1 MWGPIRAGWHASQ
14 SWLGCALCL
23 HNQPAHSFS
32 HNCCLLVLLIKLL
45 RPDCLQTIITQHPRR
60 LQSGRARASPISS
73 WTPTSFSVFSL
84 QLKSMLARASLTT
97 AKTPGPCLEAWRFP
111 RAPPAPVLLR
121 TTLLLSYSHQPAMP
135 ATRQLSEPPL
145 SSPLLSPGSL
155 PPWLLTT
162 NQLYNTQYCETQTL
176 HNVHVQTPGLYTRGR
191 ALRSFASCLTY
202 FPPWLCRLTISL
214 HFTYMDSFTIYII
227 IGTMYFYVI
236 GLLNNQTKDMWGNVL
251 PQPWRQSM
259 PLPPASDRYA
269 WVHAYLSACAQNWAV

>member
-32 HNCCLLVLLIKLL
+32 HNCCLVLLL

-111 RAPPAPVLLR
+111 RAPHSASAAAYYPPSVL
-121 TTLLLSYSHQPAMP
+121 
-135 ATRQLSEPPL
+135 
-145 SSPLLSPGSL
+145 
-155 PPWLLTT
+155 
-162 NQLYNTQYCETQTL
+162 
-176 HNVHVQTPGLYTRGR
+176 
-191 ALRSFASCLTY
+191 
-202 FPPWLCRLTISL
+202 
-214 HFTYMDSFTIYII
+214 
-227 IGTMYFYVI
+227 
-236 GLLNNQTKDMWGNVL
+236 
-251 PQPWRQSM
+251 
-259 PLPPASDRYA
+259 LPPAC
-269 WVHAYLSACAQNWAV
+269 HAGHSTAFRAPSLLPPTLSWQPPLLDYSQPISCITLNTAKLRPCIMSMSKLQDCTQESGLCAALPAVWHISHLGFVVSPYLCTLRTWTVSQFI